1 MSASLFNDRLAA
13 EFAAT
18 GSLLPETV
26 LPLAQREAA
35 LERLLELGLPS
46 LRDDA
51 WRYANLRPIQSAT
64 LHPAANDAGATIAAA
79 TLLDGVTRP
88 FPEDGARL
96 VFVDGRLEQ
105 SLSTPLAKSGGLL
118 PLEPAALPSA
128 RSAENRFALLNDI
141 FVLDAARFRVTGECN
156 LELIFIAG
164 SAAQAAASY
173 PRVQLQLAAGA
184 HLTLVER
191 HLGGSAAGTL
201 SSSVCELELGRDA
214 TCRYYRAQ
222 DLAVTA
228 THLETLQ
235 VRLDA
240 GARLEAVFL
249 QLGGGSV
256 RSTLA
261 CDLAGRGASA
271 QLQAVSLAKDHRTL
285 DSAITVGHNAPDT
298 VSQQELR
305 AIAADRASI
314 AFQSNVAVAA
324 TAPGADS
331 RQSLKGLI
339 SGATAEI
346 NLRPQLEIDIDSVKA
361 SHGATTGAIDEATLF
376 YLLSRGLDRETARLL
391 LEWAFIEQVIG
402 KVALPALRRE
412 FEERAVAH
420 LGNRAAL
427 EALS

>member
-18 GSLLPETV
+18 GSRLPETV
-26 LPLAQREAA
+26 VPLAQREAA
-35 LERLLELGLPS
+35 LERLLELGLPA

-51 WRYANLRPIQSAT
+51 WRYANLRPVQSAI
-64 LHPAANDAGATIAAA
+64 LHPAANDPGASTAAASLLAGATRAFS
-79 TLLDGVTRP
+79 DEGV
-88 FPEDGARL
+88 RL
-96 VFVDGRLEQ
+96 VFLDGRLER
-105 SLSTPLAKSGGLL
+105 SLSTPIAKSGGLS
-118 PLEPAALPSA
+118 PLDAADAPSA

-141 FVLDAARFRVTGECN
+141 FVLDAARFRVAGECK

-164 SAAQAAASY
+164 GAAQAAASY
-173 PRVQLQLAAGA
+173 PRVQLQLTPGA

-191 HLGGSAAGTL
+191 HLGGGKEGTL
-201 SSSVCELELGRDA
+201 SSAVCELDLARDA
-214 TCRYYRAQ
+214 TCRYYRTQ

-240 GARLEAVFL
+240 GARLEAVLL

-256 RSTLA
+256 RSTLS
-261 CDLAGRGASA
+261 CDLAGRGASV
-271 QLQAVSLAKDHRTL
+271 QLQAVSLAKDSRTL
-285 DSAITVGHNAPDT
+285 DSAITVLHNAPDT
-298 VSQQELR
+298 ASQQELR
-305 AIAADRASI
+305 AIAAGRASI
-314 AFQSNVAVAA
+314 AFQSSVAVAA

-339 SGATAEI
+339 AGATAEI